1 MNENVNVK
9 EFFLEKWCQTV
20 GAKATDSQLQI
31 RINSYR

>member
-9 EFFLEKWCQTV
+9 EFFLEKWCQTAV
-20 GAKATDSQLQI
+20 AKATDSQLQI